1 MCKINNF
8 LYKKFYNK
16 TKTYAEN
23 IILKQSES
31 NKYWNN
37 GTLLKFLSYIK
48 NVFKVLNIFS
58 NMKKNC

>member
-16 TKTYAEN
+16 TKAYAEN

-31 NKYWNN
+31 NKY
-37 GTLLKFLSYIK
+37 
-48 NVFKVLNIFS
+48 
-58 NMKKNC
+58 